1 MSIRATLIMLS
12 SKPGHPAP
20 REQSN
25 LLTQRLRQLG
35 FTVLSV
41 GRFGISVEA
50 DEALF
55 EAMLGVP
62 APSRR
67 GLSLDLHQPDERL
80 AGLVSKV
87 CVAAPMDYS
96 AEPTQRKS
104 RE

>member
-12 SKPGHPAP
+12 SKPGLPAS

-41 GRFGISVEA
+41 GRFGVSVEA

-62 APSRR
+62 APSHR
-67 GLSLDLHQPDERL
+67 GISLELHQPDARL

-87 CVAAPMDYS
+87 CVAAPMDCF
-96 AEPTQRKS
+96 AEATQGKS
-104 RE
+104 R